1 MPSPRR
7 RRLKKKLRALARAP
21 KAPVAA
27 VAAVA
32 AEPEP
37 VLEEAPLVDVP
48 VAKEEPKKAAAA
60 APNKKAAA
68 PKKKAAVPKK
78 KASAKKGD

>member
-21 KAPVAA
+21 KTP

-37 VLEEAPLVDVP
+37 VLEEAPLVDAP

-60 APNKKAAA
+60 APKKKAAA
-68 PKKKAAVPKK
+68 PKK

>member
-7 RRLKKKLRALARAP
+7 RRLKKKLRVLARKP
-21 KAPVAA
+21 KAP

-48 VAKEEPKKAAAA
+48 VAKEEPKKAAG
-60 APNKKAAA
+60 PA
-68 PKKKAAVPKK
+68 PKKKAAAPKK